1 MNNKRLSQE
10 QIEVVEDYLDL
21 LKNGYMNMF
30 AVYDDTFWVIKVRH
44 LINGRVLTFRWSNE
58 RATLSEGKKV
68 LKNYAREKAL
78 C

>member
-1 MNNKRLSQE
+1 MNNKRLSQV

-21 LKNGYMNMF
+21 LKNGYINMF
-30 AVYDDTFWVIKVRH
+30 AVYQDTFWVIKVRH
-44 LINGRVLTFRWSNE
+44 LINGRILTLRWSSKC
-58 RATLSEGKKV
+58 ATLSEGKKV

>member
-1 MNNKRLSQE
+1 MNNKRLSQV

-21 LKNGYMNMF
+21 LKNGYINMF

>member
-21 LKNGYMNMF
+21 LKNGYINMF

-44 LINGRVLTFRWSNE
+44 LINGRVLTFRWSSE

>member
-1 MNNKRLSQE
+1 MDNKRLSQE

-21 LKNGYMNMF
+21 LKNGYINMF

>member
-1 MNNKRLSQE
+1 MNNKRLSQV

>member
-21 LKNGYMNMF
+21 LKNGYINMF
-30 AVYDDTFWVIKVRH
+30 SVYDDTFWVIKVRH